1 MSQPDNS
8 KQTSLISVG
17 ILLLL
22 SAVWGSSFIIMKK
35 VNPVFSATQI
45 AALRLIF
52 AGSVAAPFAY
62 KWLKNFNK
70 RQFWGVF
77 WVGVIGNA
85 IPSFLF
91 ALASKEINSA
101 TAGIL
106 NALAPVFT
114 LFIGIG
120 FFHFKAKYMHYIG
133 AALGLLGCFLV
144 LQGKDSHGNID
155 NMWYAIFPIIGSICY
170 GFSSNII
177 KARLTDIKP
186 IVSGSV
192 PFLFGAVLGLIAFPF
207 SLAANNP
214 MVQEGFTQALLLLIV
229 LGVFGSAFS
238 MVLFNRLVQLNSA
251 LFASTVTFIMPIFAI
266 LWGIWDNE
274 NIRLLQVFGLLSI
287 LLAVYA
293 VRRGDKKKTG

>member
-1 MSQPDNS
+1 MQRN
-8 KQTSLISVG
+8 TLLSVG

-35 VNPVFSATQI
+35 VIPVFNPVQI
-45 AALRLIF
+45 SALRLIF

-62 KWLKNFNK
+62 KWLKKFNK

-77 WVGVIGNA
+77 WVGVVGNA

-106 NALAPVFT
+106 NALAPIFT
-114 LFIGIG
+114 LILGIM
-120 FFHFKAKYMHYIG
+120 FFQFSAKKMHYVG
-133 AALGLLGCFLV
+133 AALGLLGCILV
-144 LQGKDSHGNID
+144 LQGKDSHGNLD
-155 NMWYAIFPIIGSICY
+155 NMWYAIFPIIGSVCY

-177 KARLTDIKP
+177 KSRLTDLKP

-192 PFLFGAVLGLIAFPF
+192 PFLFGAVIGLIALPF
-207 SLAANNP
+207 SIASNNP
-214 MVQEGFTQALLLLIV
+214 VEIEGFQTALALLII

-251 LFASTVTFIMPIFAI
+251 LFASTVTFIMPVFAI
-266 LWGIWDNE
+266 LWGLWDNE
-274 NIRLLQVFGLLSI
+274 NIRFIQLLGLCGI

-293 VRRGDKKKTG
+293 VRMGDRKKG